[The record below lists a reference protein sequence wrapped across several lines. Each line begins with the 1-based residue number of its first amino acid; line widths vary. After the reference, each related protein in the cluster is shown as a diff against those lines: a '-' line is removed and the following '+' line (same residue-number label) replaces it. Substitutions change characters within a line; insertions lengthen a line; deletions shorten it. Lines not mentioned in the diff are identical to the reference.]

1 MGQSMRFE
9 PALFWRFV
17 RSCLCGGSR
26 HELATRAT
34 SSSLPSVR
42 VGSNASGPVDQF
54 FRDEC
59 SRPGR
64 TFGPIVDLVVGHF
77 GDWSSGLER
86 LLAAAAED
94 AAPRSRALF
103 GARSPSDSRGRCAWF
118 FRREVAWAG
127 LNANARL
134 KLERAGFVAWDA
146 RSAAARREEDG
157 SVVSEVAAVQSGNGI
172 FLFPSAFFCS

>member
-1 MGQSMRFE
+1 MRFE

-59 SRPGR
+59 SRPGDSDDEE
-64 TFGPIVDLVVGHF
+64 DLKLKKDNTKTHLDAENIACVQIEVMLKKALSEDKQAYDALQYSIRGQLN
-77 GDWSSGLER
+77 SGEGWC
-86 LLAAAAED
+86 ETGYD
-94 AAPRSRALF
+94 VEYAPRI
-103 GARSPSDSRGRCAWF
+103 C
-118 FRREVAWAG
+118 VAT
-127 LNANARL
+127 
-134 KLERAGFVAWDA
+134 
-146 RSAAARREEDG
+146 
-157 SVVSEVAAVQSGNGI
+157 
-172 FLFPSAFFCS
+172 